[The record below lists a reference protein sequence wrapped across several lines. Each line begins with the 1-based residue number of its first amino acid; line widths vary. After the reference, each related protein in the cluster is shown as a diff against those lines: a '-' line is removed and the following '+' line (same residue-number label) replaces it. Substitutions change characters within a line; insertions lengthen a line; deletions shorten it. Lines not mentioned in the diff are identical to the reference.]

1 MPDSGPAPSLTRPI
15 PERPRSSKAT
25 FQNTFQSTFQ
35 RTLLRTF
42 QTTFQSRDR
51 KGVGS
56 SSSSSRFRAATVRE
70 RFFVVIFA
78 FPSRDRQGAVL
89 RFVIFALL
97 SRDRQGA
104 VLRFVILALLS
115 RDRQGAV
122 LRVVIFALLS
132 RDRQGA
138 VLRVVIFALLSR
150 DRKGVGCF
158 NPGTAL
164 RPFSPGAATRPSKID
179 TLGSAM
185 RRQDEAFASSELALV
200 YIAKRLKEAKRL
212 EDLLTTAGVDYLVET
227 DTYRGGFIFVSE
239 RVGAFFYVQPAAEA
253 HCRELMTQ
261 NRFKPYEKTP
271 PDVAPQP

>member
-89 RFVIFALL
+89 RFVIL
-97 SRDRQGA
+97 
-104 VLRFVILALLS
+104 
-115 RDRQGAV
+115 
-122 LRVVIFALLS
+122 ALLS